1 MSAIVVSRGHFV
13 VHLLCAAEK
22 NTEHLRKGC
31 GIQKMLVCLVGRG
44 GQVGEEW
51 ERTHGD
57 RLILSLD
64 RSREGMAQ
72 GIKITGTSLAVQWLR
87 LHAPNAGDPGSIP
100 GQGTRSPMPQLKI
113 LHAAT
118 MTWRSQIINIF

>member
-1 MSAIVVSRGHFV
+1 MCVIVVSRGHFV

-72 GIKITGTSLAVQWLR
+72 GIKITGTSLVVQWLR
-87 LHAPNAGDPGSIP
+87 LHAPKAGGPGSIP
-100 GQGTRSPMPQLKI
+100 GQGTRSHMP
-113 LHAAT
+113 HATENSRTAT
-118 MTWRSQIINIF
+118 KRF